1 MCLIRNTFGY
11 VLVLQHCTLG
21 LVPQYTSHQMSRV
34 VVSYRPGHMSMKI
47 DYNWEVAFFFLYLQ
61 TIYIWIIMRFK
72 GVFFATRCYNFIRE
86 FICNI
91 LKNYSIKINSFK
103 FLNQTWINPKSLLIV
118 GWRSCQGGQPD
129 NAMF

>member
-1 MCLIRNTFGY
+1 M
-11 VLVLQHCTLG
+11 LQHCTLG

-72 GVFFATRCYNFIRE
+72 GVFLPQGVT
-86 FICNI
+86 I
-91 LKNYSIKINSFK
+91 LFENLYAIF
-103 FLNQTWINPKSLLIV
+103 
-118 GWRSCQGGQPD
+118 
-129 NAMF
+129 